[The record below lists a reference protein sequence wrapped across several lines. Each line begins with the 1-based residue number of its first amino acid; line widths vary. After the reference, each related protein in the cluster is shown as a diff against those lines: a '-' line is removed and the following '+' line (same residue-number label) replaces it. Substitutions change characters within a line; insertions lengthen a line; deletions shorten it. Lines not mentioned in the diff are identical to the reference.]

1 MSEEEIEPVP
11 ITNIIINGGGANIFN
26 IYGALKQS
34 NLDKV
39 WSHDS
44 IQSYYGTSAG
54 GMLAVIMALQYTW
67 EELDDFMIKR
77 PWQNVWKFN
86 VLNIYSYYLN
96 KGIYG
101 NELFQEIFGPLFRG
115 KDLELT
121 ITLKEF
127 YEFSKKNIH
136 LYAVKLSTFEIAEFS
151 HLTHPNMKVLDAL
164 YASAALP
171 ILFKPAEYEG
181 EFYTDG
187 GFLLNY
193 PLAKCTADPKTIL
206 GFRNAYTA
214 SNANINEIHGSFEYI
229 FYIFNIMSDKNQ
241 CQSDIKPKR
250 EILLNAGYIDYTTI
264 FKLASSPEERESLI
278 KKGAED
284 AKQT

>member
-1 MSEEEIEPVP
+1 MSDEEIEPVT

-101 NELFQEIFGPLFRG
+101 NELFQEVFGPLFRG

-127 YEFSKKNIH
+127 YEFSKKNIY
-136 LYAVKLSTFEIAEFS
+136 LYAVKLSTFEIVEFS

-164 YASAALP
+164 HASAALP

-214 SNANINEIHGSFEYI
+214 SNSNINEIHGSFEYI

-241 CQSDIKPKR
+241 CRADIKPER
-250 EILLNAGYIDYTTI
+250 EIILNAEYIDYSTI

-284 AKQT
+284 AKKI